1 MKWFFVGLL
10 SWVSLASAQ
19 DFTWRDVVQQVSV
32 QADGSVVVRD
42 ERTLT
47 TDEDFGEAYICID
60 HTAEQTVTLLEG
72 GVLSPGPAARAFQ
85 QPCEDNPNGTELVVQ
100 QATRV
105 SERRVF
111 YRYRLEGSLD
121 VYSDVVQWY
130 WHILESVH
138 PPVRGY
144 ELTVQIPAPM
154 SDPYDAYVHRL
165 GDTEL
170 PTVNLSE
177 DRQTLEVHYN
187 YVPADTGV
195 EIRYF
200 MPPQLFSVKGKQ
212 PGFERLL
219 RDETQVAELD
229 KAKRNPLWG
238 ALALI
243 PVIGLS
249 FGVTWAARRY
259 RPTAPAMQYP
269 FEPPADRPPA
279 TVPYFASRFANSS
292 SPAFHATIMDLARRG
307 YGIFDSKSGKF
318 NMQLL
323 AKDDSD
329 LLPFER
335 DVLNYLKR
343 AAKGDGRTGDPNYL
357 EFRELKRYSE
367 RHLSSFMSGWWNGV
381 GLWLSQ
387 KLGGTRL
394 EPASQRAAG
403 VWFALALLS
412 TGGCVLGGILTL
424 GTAQIVFFI
433 GAVLCG
439 SLGAAA
445 LFTIPAWRKEVAPE
459 ALGWQGFRR
468 TLSDYT
474 QMKRAPDDFFKLW
487 EVYYCYAAA
496 LGVADK
502 FLKNMQRAAPERG
515 DGVGGRGLY
524 APLWLGNMSTGQ
536 LQSLGDVTSSLSSLS
551 SALNAAGASASSGG
565 SVAGGGGGGGGGSS
579 GGR

>member
-1 MKWFFVGLL
+1 MRWFFVGLL
-10 SWVSLASAQ
+10 SLLGLANAQ
-19 DFTWRDVVQQVSV
+19 DFTWRDVVQQVSI
-32 QADGSVVVRD
+32 QADGSVIVRD

-47 TDEDFGEAYICID
+47 TDEDFGEAFVCID
-60 HTAEQTVTLLEG
+60 LAAGQTVTLLDG
-72 GVLSPGPAARAFQ
+72 GALSPGPAATAFQ
-85 QPCEDNPNGTELVVQ
+85 QPCEDGSGGTELVVRQ
-100 QATRV
+100 DERV
-105 SERRVF
+105 GERRVF

-130 WHILESVH
+130 WNILEGVH

-144 ELTVQIPAPM
+144 DLTVTIPGPM
-154 SDPYDAYVHRL
+154 TTPYDAYVHRL
-165 GDTEL
+165 GNTEL
-170 PTVNLSE
+170 PTVNLS
-177 DRQTLEVHYN
+177 DNRQTLTVHYDR
-187 YVPADTGV
+187 VPEDTGA
-195 EIRYF
+195 EIRYL
-200 MPPQLFSVKGKQ
+200 MPPELFTVTGDR
-212 PGFERLL
+212 PGLERLL
-219 RDETQVAELD
+219 RDETRVAGLD
-229 KAKRNPLWG
+229 KVRRNPLWG
-238 ALALI
+238 LLVLL
-243 PVIGLS
+243 PLVGLS
-249 FGVTWAARRY
+249 VGITRAARRY
-259 RPTAPAMQYP
+259 RPTTQTMQYP

-279 TVPYFASRFANSS
+279 AVPYFASRFANSP

-307 YGIFDSKSGKF
+307 YGVFDSKSGKF
-318 NMQLL
+318 NMQLSG
-323 AKDDSD
+323 KDDAE
-329 LLPFER
+329 LLPFEG

-343 AAKGDGRTGDPNYL
+343 AAKSSRGDPDYL

-367 RHLSSFMSGWWNGV
+367 KHLSSFLSSWWNGV

-387 KLGGTRL
+387 ELKGTRL
-394 EPASQRAAG
+394 EPRSQRAAG
-403 VWFALALLS
+403 GWFALSLLAV
-412 TGGCVLGGILTL
+412 GGCVLGGVLTL
-424 GTAQIVFFI
+424 GSAQLVFFI

-439 SLGAAA
+439 ILGAVA
-445 LFTIPAWRKEVAPE
+445 LFSIPNWRKEVAPE

-502 FLKNMQRAAPERG
+502 FLKNMRRAAPERG
-515 DGVGGRGLY
+515 DSVGGRGIY

-551 SALNAAGASASSGG
+551 SALSAAGASASSGG